1 MVRNFFRRNETCF
14 PIRQK
19 PLKKRL
25 RKDLDLFL
33 DDNVGAWE
41 LQGDGSYQRVVS
53 NGNETVCAQDTLLNH
68 LASKS

>member
-1 MVRNFFRRNETCF
+1 MHQGVAYFGAGVVDH
-14 PIRQK
+14 
-19 PLKKRL
+19 
-25 RKDLDLFL
+25 DLIIALLVFL